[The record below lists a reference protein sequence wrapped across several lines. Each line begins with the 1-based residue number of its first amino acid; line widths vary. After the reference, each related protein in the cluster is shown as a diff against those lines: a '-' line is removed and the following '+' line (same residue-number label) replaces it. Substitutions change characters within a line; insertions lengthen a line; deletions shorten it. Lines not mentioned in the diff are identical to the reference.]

1 MPGRPLKYAKLLGK
15 SRRGSVMC
23 LASCVADNLHRQGVE
38 THSVSGFAYF
48 LKALQYMK
56 HLLRSE

>member
-1 MPGRPLKYAKLLGK
+1 
-15 SRRGSVMC
+15 MC